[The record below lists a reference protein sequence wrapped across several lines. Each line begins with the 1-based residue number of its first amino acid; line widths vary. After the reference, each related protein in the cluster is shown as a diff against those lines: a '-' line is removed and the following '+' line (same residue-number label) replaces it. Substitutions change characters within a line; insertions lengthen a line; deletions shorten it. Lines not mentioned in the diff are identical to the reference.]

1 MRIRVFAVAVVALG
15 LLLPAM
21 ALASRS
27 TQTSAATV
35 VTLRAT
41 LRASQE
47 VGKKG
52 PAKGSGTAVIKLD
65 AKNGKA
71 CWTLTVR
78 GLDTLLSAHVHKAA
92 AKKNGPV
99 VIPLGARFVK
109 KGCVTGLTAR
119 AINAIVKAPGGYY
132 VNVHTKKFLDGAIR
146 GQLRR

>member
-15 LLLPAM
+15 LMLPTM
-21 ALASRS
+21 ALAARS
-27 TQTSAATV
+27 AQQSAAKV

-41 LRASQE
+41 LRGSQE
-47 VGKKG
+47 VGKRG
-52 PAKGSGTAVIKLD
+52 PARGSGTAVIKLD

-99 VIPLGARFVK
+99 VIPLGARFAK
-109 KGCVTGLTAR
+109 KGCVTGLTAK
-119 AINAIVKAPGGYY
+119 AINAIVKAPAGYY
-132 VNVHTKKFLDGAIR
+132 VNVHTKKYLNGAIR
-146 GQLRR
+146 GQLHS